1 MSKNSPKIDRKHEKY
16 NVVDDPT
23 NKVFDRGGFTVKIN
37 TSIQIPVGFQH
48 E

>member
-1 MSKNSPKIDRKHEKY
+1 MSKNSAKIDRKHEKY

-23 NKVFDRGGFTVKIN
+23 NKVFDRGGFTVQIN
-37 TSIQIPVGFQH
+37 TSIQVPVEFQH